1 MYQQIEAEVN
11 RLTRISNQLRL
22 ETDQGAIVGSELGA
36 ANAQLFIGLTDF
48 VDQLPAIHA
57 TPECHIA
64 CDDTKKFGVI
74 EKLAR
79 QFGAMLP
86 AEQINLIDGV
96 RITTTKGWC
105 LIRASNTEGALVVR
119 AEGRDNNSL
128 DEFIS
133 LIKEQLASADIIWDG
148 S

>member
-1 MYQQIEAEVN
+1 MQRQK
-11 RLTRISNQLRL
+11 Q
-22 ETDQGAIVGSELGA
+22 ETGQS
-36 ANAQLFIGLTDF
+36 LTDF
-48 VDQLPAIHA
+48 VDRLPAIHA

-79 QFGAMLP
+79 QFGAILP

-119 AEGRDNNSL
+119 AEGQDNNSL

-133 LIKEQLASADIIWDG
+133 LIKSQLASADIIWEG
-148 S
+148 P

>member
-1 MYQQIEAEVN
+1 
-11 RLTRISNQLRL
+11 
-22 ETDQGAIVGSELGA
+22 
-36 ANAQLFIGLTDF
+36 
-48 VDQLPAIHA
+48 
-57 TPECHIA
+57 
-64 CDDTKKFGVI
+64 
-74 EKLAR
+74 
-79 QFGAMLP
+79 MLP

-148 S
+148 P